1 MNHHAERTCPER
13 ILDWIAWYPDQGL
26 SEAQRGAVEAHAA
39 VCEACR
45 REIEVMTGRSEPP
58 DSSHDPERLFARVLA
73 RIESESLSAE
83 TPGEARAAEAPSL
96 AVRRA
101 PSLRG
106 RGLSRL
112 SGGSRRLPAGSVWAA
127 GIALALLFAGLGWI
141 ARTLQVAGA
150 APLYHTASEP
160 AVSTPSQGSELD
172 VVFRSDAGAERI
184 NLELRGLGARI
195 VAGPS
200 QLGRYRIELPQGA
213 DAEAAARLL
222 RSEGTGVASFAEPVV
237 P

>member
-1 MNHHAERTCPER
+1 MNHHAERTCPDR
-13 ILDWIAWYPDQGL
+13 ILDWIAWYPDEGL

-45 REIEVMTGRSEPP
+45 REIEVVAGRSEPP
-58 DSSHDPERLFARVLA
+58 DSGHDPERLFARVLA
-73 RIESESLSAE
+73 RIEAESL
-83 TPGEARAAEAPSL
+83 AAEALEEERVAVAPSL
-96 AVRRA
+96 RA
-101 PSLRG
+101 PSLR
-106 RGLSRL
+106 RSGLS
-112 SGGSRRLPAGSVWAA
+112 RLPAGSVWAA

-160 AVSTPSQGSELD
+160 ATSAPPHGAELD

-184 NLELRGLGARI
+184 NMELRGLGARI
-195 VAGPS
+195 IAGPT
-200 QLGRYRIELPQGA
+200 QLGRYRIELPAGA
-213 DAEAAARLL
+213 DAEAAATLL